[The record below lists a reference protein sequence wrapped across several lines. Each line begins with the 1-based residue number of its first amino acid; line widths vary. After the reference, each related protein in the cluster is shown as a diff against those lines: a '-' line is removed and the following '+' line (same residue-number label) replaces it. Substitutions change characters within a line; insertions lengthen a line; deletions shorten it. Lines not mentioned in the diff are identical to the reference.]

1 MHRVLETS
9 EPGNDRDRNGNGKKV
24 ALMASPAQS
33 PHRATTTTTRMSSL
47 AATARRRKCER
58 MESTTRRRCS
68 ARQNHA
74 TQHDCMRR
82 REGRPR
88 RVGKRYP
95 NHHNKSNFEHKI
107 MIIFALVL
115 FGEVFFLL
123 LLATPASTCL
133 QHLFSPPRTKTLA
146 NLCNIRH
153 CCRIVQLHY
162 NTYHEAQHIFHRQRR
177 KLIWHLIRQWK

>member
-24 ALMASPAQS
+24 ALMASLAQS

-47 AATARRRKCER
+47 ATTARRRKCER

-88 RVGKRYP
+88 RVGKRFP

-107 MIIFALVL
+107 MIIFALFL
-115 FGEVFFLL
+115 LGEVFFPAIVCHSCLNL
-123 LLATPASTCL
+123 PATFILATTL
-133 QHLFSPPRTKTLA
+133 PRQTL
-146 NLCNIRH
+146 RKMH
-153 CCRIVQLHY
+153 CCKQCLGGVV
-162 NTYHEAQHIFHRQRR
+162 
-177 KLIWHLIRQWK
+177 